1 MWADALQHTALQ
13 SLAADVAS
21 ERIPAQGY
29 AGMGVQNLSPYVV
42 QLVADTGRVLL
53 RVPPWTQSTHT
64 PDVPC
69 SYVIAQTV
77 LAASPAALA
86 TVLQQYQVRVLLTHA
101 ALPERMEPLASSA
114 ALLGSLPPIQQVSSG
129 SLLPIGD
136 GSALPGGSVSVP
148 MPSHVELVS
157 VEATGDNGN
166 PWMNAQAVSDL
177 DTGVATAVIH
187 ALLWN
192 GTSFDRSRSNEQ
204 GTLLASAA
212 RTATVTS
219 SNHTNHNARGVLVTV
234 NVTTASG
241 TGGLTVRIQGIDP
254 VAGTAFPLNTA
265 PSAITATGL
274 YSYLL
279 YPGASG
285 GGTTQAT
292 ALVLPRT
299 WNVQVSAGDS
309 SSYTYSVGYAQIL

>member
-114 ALLGSLPPIQQVSSG
+114 ALLGSNVPWASGVQPWTTAPEVTIGFGGGGGAWEWPGPVENTSGANSAAAGVMGWDASAGTMWRLRIVPGTSGIQASPYSGLQSVAITTATTTAVKASAGVVGTLSNASGAVTGTITVYDNTAASGKTLWSGTLAAGQV
-129 SLLPIGD
+129 L
-136 GSALPGGSVSVP
+136 ALGIPCG
-148 MPSHVELVS
+148 
-157 VEATGDNGN
+157 TGITVLTAAAD
-166 PWMNAQAVSDL
+166 AIAVS
-177 DTGVATAVIH
+177 
-187 ALLWN
+187 
-192 GTSFDRSRSNEQ
+192 
-204 GTLLASAA
+204 
-212 RTATVTS
+212 
-219 SNHTNHNARGVLVTV
+219 
-234 NVTTASG
+234 
-241 TGGLTVRIQGIDP
+241 
-254 VAGTAFPLNTA
+254 
-265 PSAITATGL
+265 
-274 YSYLL
+274 
-279 YPGASG
+279 
-285 GGTTQAT
+285 
-292 ALVLPRT
+292 
-299 WNVQVSAGDS
+299 
-309 SSYTYSVGYAQIL
+309 YA

>member
-114 ALLGSLPPIQQVSSG
+114 ALLGSLAPKAVYTSQQSIDYSAMSTASTTYYFLFQVLHRNASARLVSAIGGSTSNKLNQYVTVGFFVADSTFLQYVAGSG
-129 SLLPIGD
+129 STENSLSD
-136 GSALPGGSVSVP
+136 WRNLPGPTMVANIG
-148 MPSHVELVS
+148 L
-157 VEATGDNGN
+157 GN
-166 PWMNAQAVSDL
+166 Y
-177 DTGVATAVIH
+177 
-187 ALLWN
+187 
-192 GTSFDRSRSNEQ
+192 
-204 GTLLASAA
+204 
-212 RTATVTS
+212 TATDTS
-219 SNHTNHNARGVLVTV
+219 ASDSLLGMPGDTLVVKVETG
-234 NVTTASG
+234 TTAP
-241 TGGLTVRIQGIDP
+241 T
-254 VAGTAFPLNTA
+254 
-265 PSAITATGL
+265 
-274 YSYLL
+274 
-279 YPGASG
+279 
-285 GGTTQAT
+285 
-292 ALVLPRT
+292 
-299 WNVQVSAGDS
+299 AGD
-309 SSYTYSVGYAQIL
+309 VLLNVIEIV

>member
-114 ALLGSLPPIQQVSSG
+114 ALLGSLPPSYSG
-129 SLLPIGD
+129 P
-136 GSALPGGSVSVP
+136 
-148 MPSHVELVS
+148 
-157 VEATGDNGN
+157 
-166 PWMNAQAVSDL
+166 
-177 DTGVATAVIH
+177 
-187 ALLWN
+187 
-192 GTSFDRSRSNEQ
+192 
-204 GTLLASAA
+204 
-212 RTATVTS
+212 
-219 SNHTNHNARGVLVTV
+219 
-234 NVTTASG
+234 TTDASG
-241 TGGLTVRIQGIDP
+241 TIT
-254 VAGTAFPLNTA
+254 TANTA
-265 PSAITATGL
+265 QQVLAAVTARKYLLFYNVSTTDTLWINLGATATT
-274 YSYLL
+274 
-279 YPGASG
+279 GAGSIPVSPLG
-285 GGTTQAT
+285 GIVWESEFIPSDSLSVIGPT
-292 ALVLPRT
+292 
-299 WNVQVSAGDS
+299 AGDAF
-309 SSYTYSVGYAQIL
+309 TCKWA